1 MRDVTTKAEHLKLAR
16 SDIAAG
22 TASFR
27 SAADHI
33 ASAIEMGAT
42 QAEAA
47 VAVGISQSTVSRL
60 LKWRTGGFKGTSPF
74 DASNAKAKAKKAKA
88 KDDDVHQDDAHPEE
102 DNDDADNDADT
113 EPEQERK
120 AAARGGGGQNDEDKP
135 ARKKP
140 EAAGDR
146 ARTQSA
152 NILDA
157 IREMEK
163 LLDDEETLD
172 FEPTYKTRDCDTFYN
187 LIGAYRAFGDI
198 LIEHG
203 IAKKK
208 LVVAVMQNIDAKS
221 EVAVMQKF
229 AAQKKEAEKD
239 EGEHREKQTV
249 PLPKKVKLNGKDFD
263 VLSPAAQEQIAK
275 ARPIDTVQSGND

>member
-88 KDDDVHQDDAHPEE
+88 KDDDAHQDDADPEE

-120 AAARGGGGQNDEDKP
+120 AAARGGGGQNGEDKLV
-135 ARKKP
+135 RKP

-157 IREMEK
+157 IREMKK
-163 LLDDEETLD
+163 LLDEKKTLD
-172 FEPTYKTRDCDTFYN
+172 FEPTYKTLDCDTFYN
-187 LIGAYRAFGDI
+187 LIEAYRALGDI
-198 LIEHG
+198 LIERD

-208 LVVAVMQNIDAKS
+208 LVVAVMQNIDAKDV
-221 EVAVMQKF
+221 VAVMQKF

-239 EGEHREKQTV
+239 A
-249 PLPKKVKLNGKDFD
+249 PP
-263 VLSPAAQEQIAK
+263 PARQ
-275 ARPIDTVQSGND
+275 